1 MNTRLCDLHK
11 SGYFRSQYDYQMN
24 LLAEALEYLNEGARC
39 VRAHTDD
46 VTYIITR
53 VNNSRDY
60 WVTAEEPGFQKIK
73 TGSLDPFFTN
83 VFGVEAT
90 Y

>member
-1 MNTRLCDLHK
+1 
-11 SGYFRSQYDYQMN
+11 MN
-24 LLAEALEYLNEGARC
+24 LLTEALEHLNEGARC

-46 VTYIITR
+46 TTYIITR
-53 VNNSRDY
+53 VNNSHDY

-73 TGSLDPFFTN
+73 TGSLDYYFTN